1 MYPRLSDED
10 WQEFKAYVETYSK
23 MTLMDQEH
31 SLHEWSVSKRHIYED
46 MFNGRLRVQYPIPD
60 NIADSYGNAVKNETN
75 KKLKDIV
82 DKFIRRVQEWM
93 VGESQVDK
101 THHDVWVC
109 LMSLLTQNSATHVER
124 DLVLP
129 LAEGKKGRVIPR
141 ETKILKAIRRL
152 LELIK
157 YSDTNKFKKLQ
168 SDYSSFNA
176 EMQQSFSGSCLTLSI
191 HPIDFLTM
199 SDNECGWR
207 SCLTWRKDGCYKAGF
222 IDMLNSPHAI
232 IGYITS
238 RKDPVIRS
246 DRWKIPNKS
255 WRCLFFSTDTC
266 VLSGK
271 GYPFINRTLA
281 DLGVDTI
288 VSMRDDRDE
297 FEDGTAHAFEHEE
310 TIYEEALSYKAREFY
325 RSNLGS
331 FSHEQST
338 DLVTE
343 NFWKFR
349 KQADKGLFIPF
360 LSGYMYNDWTN
371 GSYDDINKVFSWRHL
386 KGAYDGHDVV
396 QDMSGRL
403 TCLRCGK
410 VADWTQDE
418 LEDYQIDGRESRI
431 GKIVPFCD
439 DCVMGICSGCGN
451 PFNHNGYHVRMHYTA
466 SLLIEKNELEIR
478 KKNIRKVFICDDCLQ
493 EKLKSD
499 IFGYCEAL
507 DLVFYVWGQIPDELL
522 KWTKDKNGAPDLDKL
537 HVHCEEDGDDL
548 SYPVTFLTKD
558 NYKGILS
565 KYEIRNDT
573 GRDDD
578 D

>member
-23 MTLMDQEH
+23 MTLIDQEH
-31 SLHEWSVSKRHIYED
+31 SLHEWSVSKKHIYED

-60 NIADSYGNAVKNETN
+60 NIADNYGNSVKGEVN
-75 KKLKDIV
+75 KKLKDVI
-82 DKFIRRVQEWM
+82 DKFIYRVQEWM
-93 VGESQVDK
+93 VGESQVDR

-124 DLVLP
+124 DLTLP
-129 LAEGKKGRVIPR
+129 LEAGKKGRVIPR
-141 ETKILKAIRRL
+141 GTKILKAIRRL

-157 YSDTNKFKKLQ
+157 YSDMKRFKKLQ
-168 SDYSSFNA
+168 SDYSSFNS

-199 SDNECGWR
+199 SDNECSWR
-207 SCLTWRKDGCYKAGF
+207 SCLTWKGDGCYKGGF

-238 RKDPVIRS
+238 KKDPVMRF
-246 DRWKIPNKS
+246 DRWEIPNKS

-288 VSMRDDRDE
+288 VSMRDDKDE

-310 TIYEEALSYKAREFY
+310 TIYEEALSYKAREVY
-325 RSNLGS
+325 RANLGS

-338 DLVTE
+338 SLVTE
-343 NFWKFR
+343 SFWKFR

-371 GSYDDINKVFSWRHL
+371 GSYEDINEVFSWRPL
-386 KGAYDGHDVV
+386 KGAYDGHDVL

-410 VADWTQDE
+410 VADWSQDE

-431 GKIVPFCD
+431 GNIVPFCD
-439 DCVMGICSGCGN
+439 DCVKGVCSDCGSS
-451 PFNHNGYHVRMHYTA
+451 FDHDGYHLKMLCSMNLSA
-466 SLLIEKNELEIR
+466 NKNKFRIIKR
-478 KKNIRKVFICDDCLQ
+478 NTSQTFICDDCLRR
-493 EKLKSD
+493 EIKTD
-499 IFGYCEAL
+499 VFGYCE
-507 DLVFYVWGQIPDELL
+507 DLGLVLGIWGRTQEELSQ
-522 KWTKDKNGAPDLDKL
+522 WTKDKIGAPDLDKL
-537 HVHCEEDGDDL
+537 RVYYEEDGDDM
-548 SYPVTFLTKD
+548 SYPVTILTTD
-558 NYKGILS
+558 NYKSILF
-565 KYEIRNDT
+565 KYKIENDIR
-573 GRDDD
+573 RDN
-578 D
+578 